1 MIRERHNVLSM
12 LAVVED
18 TEKDILALF
27 RSAAGMGID
36 LLVVTGGLGP
46 TLDDLTREAVANY
59 LGEELVLNEQ
69 AVSWMDEALTRMN
82 GRRPP
87 FRKERLKMAMVPKGA
102 RALRNVTGA
111 ACGIEATK
119 DGMTIFC
126 FPGFPNEMVPM
137 FKEYVLPKIQVL
149 DNCELEMQ
157 VWRGEASM
165 EPLFQEVAHK
175 FEVRIASLP
184 CVDWKTKGNRVIIKG
199 KEKEAEKAFS
209 YLKDLLERTDPV

>member
-1 MIRERHNVLSM
+1 MRIGILHIGDELLTGEIDPYPKEIICMIRERHNVLSM

-137 FKEYVLPKIQVL
+137 FKEYILPKIRSWTIVSSKCRFGGGKRQW
-149 DNCELEMQ
+149 NHCS
-157 VWRGEASM
+157 R
-165 EPLFQEVAHK
+165 
-175 FEVRIASLP
+175 RSLISS
-184 CVDWKTKGNRVIIKG
+184 R
-199 KEKEAEKAFS
+199 
-209 YLKDLLERTDPV
+209 